1 MYSYNVPVYNKNM
14 QKIYRVMSVLWAA
27 QKTESSLC
35 FLKNIYK
42 KSARICE
49 YKPDVLKGDYYCFFQ
64 ICYCWV
70 GFACNYSISR
80 QKFWLHYA
88 VSL

>member
-14 QKIYRVMSVLWAA
+14 QKIYRVMSVLWTA

-42 KSARICE
+42 TLQGYVDASLTFKKVTTI
-49 YKPDVLKGDYYCFFQ
+49 VFF
-64 ICYCWV
+64 
-70 GFACNYSISR
+70 
-80 QKFWLHYA
+80 
-88 VSL
+88 